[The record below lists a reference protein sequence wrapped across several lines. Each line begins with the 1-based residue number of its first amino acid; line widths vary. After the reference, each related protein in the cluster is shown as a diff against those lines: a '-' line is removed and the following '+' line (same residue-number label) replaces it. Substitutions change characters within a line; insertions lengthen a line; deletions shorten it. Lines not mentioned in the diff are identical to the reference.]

1 MNSHATMHSAHITQF
16 PTCRATACKVAHR
29 EIPGAEAHPLVSRR
43 RAQRCSRVGGRWC
56 RTTLRG
62 AGIVAANL
70 LRQILFHL
78 IEEIGTGLALLQCV
92 DRGLWAE
99 GRAVV
104 RAPGGRR
111 VELVVRQNG

>member
-1 MNSHATMHSAHITQF
+1 MNSHTTMHQCTHYAVSDMPSDRLQSGT
-16 PTCRATACKVAHR
+16 PGNL
-29 EIPGAEAHPLVSRR
+29 PGAEAHPLVSRR

-78 IEEIGTGLALLQCV
+78 IEEIGTGLALL
-92 DRGLWAE
+92 L
-99 GRAVV
+99 
-104 RAPGGRR
+104 P
-111 VELVVRQNG
+111 VEIL